1 MDWYEAI
8 ADFAGER
15 LRVYIF
21 AMRSMASGGAFH
33 VAYFTPHNRPFWK
46 RTSWRLTIS
55 AGCSGACA
63 TTT

>member
-1 MDWYEAI
+1 M

-33 VAYFTPHNRPFWK
+33 VAYYHATQRRFWR
-46 RTSWRLTIS
+46 RTSWHSRIS
-55 AGCSGACA
+55 VACFAACA